1 MISDEL
7 VCRLVCQ
14 AFEYGELMLTI
25 EEFGPFWQWTTEHPG
40 ASCSRGGRLYVF
52 RDLPVHVLELA

>member
-7 VCRLVCQ
+7 VCRLVAQ

-25 EEFGPFWQWTTEHPG
+25 EEFGQWWQFTTEHPG

-52 RDLPVHVLELA
+52 AELPVRVLELA